1 MHKFKRTPLRALC
14 LLSLAGLGSFSALNA
29 SAQVE
34 GHFYGGIGMGQAQ
47 SKIDVDRINANLL
60 SATPSLTTT
69 SMTRSESD
77 ASYKVFGGYQFSP
90 YWGVEAGYFSLG
102 QFGFNSTTTP
112 TGSLDGRI
120 KLDGVNVD
128 LVGTMPINDQL
139 SLLGRVGA
147 HNARARDTFTGTGNV
162 VVTDPNPQKTQTNYK
177 AGFGFAYQFSP
188 SMTLRGE
195 LERYRINDAVGNR
208 GDINVASLSLVFPF
222 GRTPE
227 PAPKV
232 VERVVYQ
239 QAPTPEPII
248 IVAPP
253 APLPAPVPVPVP
265 APKAERLRV
274 SFNADVLFGFDNAN
288 MRLGGKEALNKF
300 TQELKGVEYDHITVE
315 GHTDRIGQAAYN
327 EKLSLQRADAVKNY
341 LVNTSGLSATKITTV
356 GKGSSAPATAEG
368 ECKGIKTSAAVI
380 ACLQPDRR
388 VDIDVTGSRPA
399 GR

>member
-1 MHKFKRTPLRALC
+1 MNTFQRKPLQALC
-14 LLSLAGLGSFSALNA
+14 LLSLAGLGAFSAL
-29 SAQVE
+29 SAHAQTE
-34 GHFYGGIGMGQAQ
+34 GHYYGGIGMGQAR

-69 SMTRSESD
+69 SMTRDESD

-90 YWGVEAGYFSLG
+90 YWGVEAGYFNLG
-102 QFGFNSTTTP
+102 QFGFNSTTNP

-120 KLDGVNVD
+120 KLDGVNLD
-128 LVGTMPINDQL
+128 LVGTMPINNQL
-139 SLLGRVGA
+139 SLLGRVGV
-147 HNARARDTFTGTGNV
+147 HNARARDTFTGTGSV

-188 SMTLRGE
+188 SMALRGE
-195 LERYRINDAVGNR
+195 LERYRINDAVGNK

-222 GRTPE
+222 GRTPA

-265 APKAERLRV
+265 APKPERLRV

-315 GHTDRIGQAAYN
+315 GHTDRIGQTAYN
-327 EKLSLQRADAVKNY
+327 EKLSLQRAESVKNY

-368 ECKGIKTSAAVI
+368 KCKGIKTSAAVI

-399 GR
+399 AR

>member
-1 MHKFKRTPLRALC
+1 MKKFQLKPLRALC
-14 LLSLAGLGSFSALNA
+14 LLSLAGLSTFSAITA
-29 SAQVE
+29 HAQAQ
-34 GHFYGGIGMGQAQ
+34 GHYYGGLGMGQAQ

-69 SMTRSESD
+69 SLTSDESD
-77 ASYKVFGGYQFSP
+77 MSYKVFGGYQFSP
-90 YWGVEAGYFSLG
+90 YWAVEAGYFNLG
-102 QFGFNSTTTP
+102 KFGFKSTTTP
-112 TGSLDGRI
+112 TGTLDGRI
-120 KLDGVNVD
+120 KLDGMNLD
-128 LVGTMPINDQL
+128 LVGTLPINNQL
-139 SLLGRVGA
+139 SLLGRVGV
-147 HNARARDTFTGTGNV
+147 HNARARDTFIGTGNV

-188 SMTLRGE
+188 SMALRGE
-195 LERYRINDAVGNR
+195 LERYRVNDAVGNK

-239 QAPTPEPII
+239 QAPTPEAII

-253 APLPAPVPVPVP
+253 APVAAPVP
-265 APKAERLRV
+265 APKPDRLRV

-288 MRLGGKEALNKF
+288 IRPGGKEALNKF
-300 TQELKGVEYDHITVE
+300 TQELKGVEFDHVTVE

-327 EKLSLQRADAVKNY
+327 EKLSLQRADVVKHY
-341 LVNTSGLSATKITTV
+341 LVNTGGLSAAKITTV

-388 VDIDVTGSRPA
+388 VDIEVTGSRPA
-399 GR
+399 AQ

>member
-162 VVTDPNPQKTQTNYK
+162 VVTDPNPQKTQTNST

-265 APKAERLRV
+265 APTPERLRV